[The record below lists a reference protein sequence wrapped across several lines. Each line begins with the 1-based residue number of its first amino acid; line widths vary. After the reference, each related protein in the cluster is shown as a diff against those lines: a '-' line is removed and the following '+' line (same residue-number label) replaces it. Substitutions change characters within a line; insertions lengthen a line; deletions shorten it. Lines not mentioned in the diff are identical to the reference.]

1 VVGGPAP
8 GAGPPHH
15 TAVPRLHCFLIGNYE
30 LCFLHGNRTGSIAV
44 PA

>member
-1 VVGGPAP
+1 VGGAAP
-8 GAGPPHH
+8 RAGAHPD